1 MSFYVRTVSVVAQSR
16 KMHRTSIGS
25 LEKGIGALIVIL
37 LIAVGGTIAIKGQRY
52 DPSRYT
58 GDADALEF
66 TREAVTG
73 IAATMGAEGDLGEGS
88 TIEGPSTVSAS
99 AGEILPFISGLEA
112 MGPTERYN
120 ADTLYE
126 KINGRAPAYLEYN
139 FQELTCRSFSV
150 SSAAGEY
157 IDVYL
162 FKMDSP
168 LNAFGIFSAERDSSG
183 TQLEFVSDGYASEMG
198 YFLRQGK
205 VYMQTLAS
213 STSPAV
219 MKMAK
224 SFTAALAQAIPSD
237 DSGMEGKA
245 SLPAENQIPGS
256 LVFINDNAYGQ
267 ASLSAVFESRYLFNG
282 VELTYF
288 AKSCG
293 DTTQAVT
300 IWNEIKNF
308 YGRYGSGMETQ
319 DIEGIQV
326 FSADMFG
333 QWVTIYVKDNLVAG
347 IINAPDQEAAQA
359 FVAGQL
365 ESASREEDLEEYGF

>member
-1 MSFYVRTVSVVAQSR
+1 
-16 KMHRTSIGS
+16 MHRTSIGS
-25 LEKGIGALIVIL
+25 LEKGIGALIIL
-37 LIAVGGTIAIKGQRY
+37 LLMTIGGAIAIKGQRY

-58 GDADALEF
+58 GDAEALEF

-73 IAATMGAEGDLGEGS
+73 IAATLGAEGDLGEGS
-88 TIEGPSTVSAS
+88 TIENSSSGSSS
-99 AGEILPFISGLEA
+99 AGQILPFISGLEA

-150 SSAAGEY
+150 SSASGEY

-162 FKMDSP
+162 FKMDTP

-183 TQLEFVSDGYASEMG
+183 SQLEFVADGYASEMG

-205 VYMQTLAS
+205 VYVQTLAS
-213 STSPAV
+213 STSPEV

-224 SFTAALAQAIPSD
+224 SFTEALVQAIPAD

-245 SLPAENQIPGS
+245 SLPKANQIPGS

-267 ASLSAVFESRYLFNG
+267 AALSAVFEARYLVENK
-282 VELTYF
+282 ELTYF
-288 AKSCG
+288 AKSCEDRAKASLDRNQGFLCPVWIWHG
-293 DTTQAVT
+293 DSGHRRNPSILSRHVWAMGDDLFQRQS
-300 IWNEIKNF
+300 
-308 YGRYGSGMETQ
+308 GRRHHQ
-319 DIEGIQV
+319 C
-326 FSADMFG
+326 
-333 QWVTIYVKDNLVAG
+333 
-347 IINAPDQEAAQA
+347 P
-359 FVAGQL
+359 
-365 ESASREEDLEEYGF
+365 

>member
-1 MSFYVRTVSVVAQSR
+1 
-16 KMHRTSIGS
+16 MHRTSIGS
-25 LEKGIGALIVIL
+25 LEKGIGAVIVL
-37 LIAVGGTIAIKGQRY
+37 FLIAVGVTIAIKGQRY

-58 GDADALEF
+58 GDAEALEF

-73 IAATMGAEGDLGEGS
+73 IAATLGAEGDLGEGS
-88 TIEGPSTVSAS
+88 TVESPSTGSTS
-99 AGEILPFISGLEA
+99 AGQILPFISGLEA

-139 FQELTCRSFSV
+139 FQELTCRSFSL

-162 FKMDSP
+162 FKMDTP

-183 TQLEFVSDGYASEMG
+183 AQLEFVADGYASEMG

-205 VYMQTLAS
+205 VYVQTLAS
-213 STSPAV
+213 STSPVV

-224 SFTAALAQAIPSD
+224 SFTAALVKALPAD

-245 SLPAENQIPGS
+245 SLPTENQVPGS
-256 LVFINDNAYGQ
+256 LLFINDNAYGQ
-267 ASLSAVFESRYLFNG
+267 ASLSAVFEARYLVNG
-282 VELTYF
+282 KELTYF
-288 AKSCG
+288 AKSCEDSAG
-293 DTTQAVT
+293 AIT
-300 IWNEIKNF
+300 IWNEIKGF
-308 YGRYGSGMETQ
+308 YSRYGSGMEMQ

-347 IINAPDQEAAQA
+347 IINAPEQEAAQA